1 MIAGAVSQ
9 VPGLLPALPVAATWG
24 GAGSGRPAQV
34 QAADFP
40 PAGQPAQTHRL
51 TGEKVRAKPTPET
64 QCFRSLFI
72 FYGSGPTSEY
82 GSRSRNV
89 TLNFFLTKKL
99 DFFNFN
105 KQIQF
110 SLVATPSCLFSSS
123 KVILILSHPGPFLT
137 SWIQIRILNTDPDPG
152 SC

>member
-51 TGEKVRAKPTPET
+51 TGEKVRAKPTPDT
-64 QCFRSLFI
+64 QCFRSVFI

-99 DFFNFN
+99 DFLTLINKFN
-105 KQIQF
+105 
-110 SLVATPSCLFSSS
+110 S
-123 KVILILSHPGPFLT
+123 
-137 SWIQIRILNTDPDPG
+137 R
-152 SC
+152 